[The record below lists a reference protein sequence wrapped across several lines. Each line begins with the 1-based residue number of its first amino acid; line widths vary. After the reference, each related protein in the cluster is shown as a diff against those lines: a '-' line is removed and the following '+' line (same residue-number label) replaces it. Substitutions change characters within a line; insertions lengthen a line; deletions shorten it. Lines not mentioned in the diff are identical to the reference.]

1 MTSSWE
7 AQAWTLWSDR
17 NRNMLYFQFGWP
29 VYLNNPIFS
38 VHVGEWWGRQES
50 RWVGDSHTHLHTL
63 SVHSPVFHRLCCTSY
78 SPLSSPSAC
87 SQICDSS
94 VRSSDI
100 QVPVCL
106 PLPHSSPGPVGPSQ
120 LQNGAGPPKNSVPV
134 RRGFNFTG
142 HTKPSA
148 RAFLMK
154 ILKSFYWCVVL
165 QVEYELV

>member
-1 MTSSWE
+1 M
-7 AQAWTLWSDR
+7 
-17 NRNMLYFQFGWP
+17 
-29 VYLNNPIFS
+29 
-38 VHVGEWWGRQES
+38 
-50 RWVGDSHTHLHTL
+50 GDSHTHLHTL

-120 LQNGAGPPKNSVPV
+120 LQNGAGPPKNGTPA
-134 RRGFNFTG
+134 RRGFHFTG

-154 ILKSFYWCVVL
+154 ILSHFIDAWSYRLNMNLYNRLLMGTHLIFWSFHSFNIICMSKTHKTKRNGFANTV
-165 QVEYELV
+165 